1 MDKDDMD
8 DMKSTMKEELMDSMD
23 ANEKVND
30 KTNQVKLKN
39 A

>member
-23 ANEKVND
+23 PNEKVNM
-30 KTNQVKLKN
+30 TKLIKSN
-39 A
+39 